1 MAFFEATPLALL
13 EAGEGAALVGI
24 WVLAETVGFAALVV
38 LWQVFG
44 DGKTFLVAEE
54 QSVAVFPALHFLA
67 GTDPEFLVEFLL
79 LVLEEHAGAERLAD
93 FLDVLGE
100 ADHEELGD
108 FGLRVKEAAALV
120 REFANELAHLLDVLR
135 GGLSEVFGGGLVNG
149 HGCSRPVEG
158 MLLFEATS

>member
-13 EAGEGAALVGI
+13 EAGEGAALVRV

-54 QSVAVFPALHFLA
+54 QSVAVFPALHLLA
-67 GTDPEFLVEFLL
+67 GTDPELLVEFFL
-79 LVLEEHAGAERLAD
+79 LVLEEHARAERLAK
-93 FLDVLGE
+93 FVDVLGE

-108 FGLRVKEAAALV
+108 FRLRVEEAAALV
-120 REFANELAHLLDVLR
+120 GEVLYELAHLLDVLR
-135 GGLSEVFGGGLVNG
+135 GGLSEVFLGRLFDG
-149 HGCSRPVEG
+149 HGCSRRG
-158 MLLFEATS
+158 RRMMLLGVTS